1 MAFVAQGK
9 VQRNTSQKIQICAE
23 LVFLRPNSEYAYV
36 NFFRTYIL
44 TSLIPALTRRA
55 VGPARVFYMAAI
67 RATQRF
73 VMGAVGT
80 GSSESCFLSCDL
92 FRPSMIQMQRF

>member
-1 MAFVAQGK
+1 MAFVGQGK
-9 VQRNTSQKIQICAE
+9 VQPNTSQVMQVCAE
-23 LVFLRPNSEYAYV
+23 LGFLGQIQNMLMKT
-36 NFFRTYIL
+36 FFAYIL